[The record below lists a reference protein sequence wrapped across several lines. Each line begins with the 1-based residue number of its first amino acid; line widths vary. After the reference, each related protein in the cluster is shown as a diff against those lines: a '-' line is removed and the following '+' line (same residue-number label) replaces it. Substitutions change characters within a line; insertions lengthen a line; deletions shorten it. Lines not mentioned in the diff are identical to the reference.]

1 MTLKINTQHKRWK
14 TIIFLPLGR
23 RLASLPPLLSA
34 SLGLAGGHVP
44 RKINTWA
51 HFVRAS
57 RGQLS
62 FLLSGSCNPTHAHTH
77 THTRTRPR
85 AYACGRTLQHSRGG
99 LSLLTLSREEC
110 LRCAPFLTVLGTHCI
125 SRSFPLP
132 PQCMLASLA
141 AVTVVAGPAPHAHPV
156 ASHAHPVSSKLPR
169 NQTPHAYAAFCVG
182 VPAVA
187 RCPPPSHAGRGE
199 YSGSVLLSDV
209 PPPLRE
215 AHTPA
220 ADHVVT
226 TCSVALQLASASPW
240 TSLSWPHT
248 PAPAQTPLL
257 ISQSHPSEMT
267 PRDGPQ
273 RQIWARTFGKKFG

>member
-1 MTLKINTQHKRWK
+1 MRERKRE
-14 TIIFLPLGR
+14 R
-23 RLASLPPLLSA
+23 
-34 SLGLAGGHVP
+34 
-44 RKINTWA
+44 
-51 HFVRAS
+51 
-57 RGQLS
+57 
-62 FLLSGSCNPTHAHTH
+62 
-77 THTRTRPR
+77 
-85 AYACGRTLQHSRGG
+85 
-99 LSLLTLSREEC
+99 
-110 LRCAPFLTVLGTHCI
+110 APFLKAQGTQCI
-125 SRSFPLP
+125 SRSGPRPPQLAVHIHQPRRQLWLSLAYP

-141 AVTVVAGPAPHAHPV
+141 DVSVAAGPASHAHPV
-156 ASHAHPVSSKLPR
+156 ASKRPR
-169 NQTPHAYAAFCVG
+169 DLTPHAYAAFCVG